1 MSLIHQTTHLG
12 RLGRLGRLHLTLRSV
27 LAALLFVPLFA
38 GAPGLAH
45 ASADRPGAVY
55 VMSNDAQGNA
65 VLTFERAPDGALVA
79 SGSYRTGGRGTSG
92 PLESQG
98 ALILSQNER
107 WLFAV
112 NAGSNEISVF
122 AVQPSGLRLT
132 DKVASGGDVP
142 ISLTVH
148 RSLLYVL
155 NAGGGGNITGF
166 HLTPNGR
173 LYRLPGSTRP
183 LSNRGVGHA
192 PTPAQISFSPDG
204 RQLVVT
210 ERASNL
216 ILTYA
221 VGVFGLPSAPTLH
234 RSSGQMPFGFE
245 FTPGGTLVVSESFGG
260 APGAGA
266 VSSYAL
272 GRSDLQVISPSV
284 PSHQS
289 DTCWVAITEDGRYA
303 YVTNTL
309 SGSVTGYQI
318 GRDGS
323 LTILTADGRTGET
336 GGKES
341 LPIDA
346 ALSCGSRYLY
356 VLNFGTH
363 NVVAFQVGE
372 GGSLL
377 PIDEINVPAN
387 SVGIAAR

>member
-1 MSLIHQTTHLG
+1 MFLTPQFPPLR
-12 RLGRLGRLHLTLRSV
+12 RLRLALRHA
-27 LAALLFVPLFA
+27 LAALFFVPLFA
-38 GAPGLAH
+38 AAPGLAH
-45 ASADRPGAVY
+45 AGADRSGAVY
-55 VMSNDAQGNA
+55 VMNNDAQGNA
-65 VLTFERAPDGALVA
+65 VLVFERAPDGALVA

-92 PLESQG
+92 ALESQG
-98 ALILSQNER
+98 ALRLSHDQR

-122 AVQPSGLRLT
+122 AVQPGGLRLV

-142 ISLTVH
+142 ISLTACRH
-148 RSLLYVL
+148 LLYVL

-166 HLTPNGR
+166 YLTPSGR
-173 LYRLPGSTRP
+173 LYRIPGSTRP

-192 PTPAQISFSPDG
+192 PTPAEISFSPDG

-210 ERASNL
+210 ERTSNL

-221 VGVFGLPSAPTLH
+221 VGAFGLPSAPVAH
-234 RSSGQMPFGFE
+234 RSSGEMPFGFE
-245 FTPGGTLVVSESFGG
+245 FTPGGALVVSESFGG

-272 GRSDLQVISPSV
+272 GRGGLQVISPSV

-289 DTCWVAITEDGRYA
+289 DTCWVAITGDGRYA

-309 SGSVTGYQI
+309 SGSVTGYQV

-323 LTILTADGRTGET
+323 LTLLSADGRTGDT
-336 GGKES
+336 GGKDS

-346 ALSCGSRYLY
+346 AFSGGSRYLY

-363 NVVAFQVGE
+363 NVIAYEVGE
-372 GGSLL
+372 DGSLL
-377 PIDEINVPAN
+377 PVDEASVPAN